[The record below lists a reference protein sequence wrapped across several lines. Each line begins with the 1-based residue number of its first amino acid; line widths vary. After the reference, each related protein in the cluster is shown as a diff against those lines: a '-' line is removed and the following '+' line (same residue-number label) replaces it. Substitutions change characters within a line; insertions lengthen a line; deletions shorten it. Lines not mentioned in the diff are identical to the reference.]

1 LHAHTVSE
9 VGLSTGTKMIVA
21 AFRAHHTKVTLGQL
35 LEAGVA
41 IALAETLL
49 SGAPTMVTFNVSSI
63 AKPNF
68 AAY

>member
-1 LHAHTVSE
+1 
-9 VGLSTGTKMIVA
+9 MIVA

-68 AAY
+68 TAY